1 MQISTFNPAGFSSI
15 NRSLPKSEKAPAQE
29 VPAEK
34 EDGFVSSET
43 INNLKIGGV
52 AAACGAVG
60 YGGSMAHSI
69 PYAGPVISGVIG
81 AVVGA
86 SAGASLAAAL
96 PGEKI
101 KTGALLGLVGGAI
114 LGASGGGSTAAS
126 VAMGVAGATVPFGL
140 LMAVFS

>member
-1 MQISTFNPAGFSSI
+1 MQISTFNPPQFSSI
-15 NRSLPKSEKAPAQE
+15 QRSLPKSQE
-29 VPAEK
+29 TPTQELPAEK
-34 EDGFVSSET
+34 EDGFVSTELV
-43 INNLKIGGV
+43 NNLKIGGV

-60 YGGSMAHSI
+60 YGASMAHSI
-69 PYAGPVISGVIG
+69 PYAGPIISGVVG

-114 LGASGGGSTAAS
+114 LGASGGGSTAAN

>member
-1 MQISTFNPAGFSSI
+1 MQISPFNQAASSTI
-15 NRSLPKSEKAPAQE
+15 NRSLPRSEKTPTQE
-29 VPAEK
+29 VPVEK
-34 EDGFVSSET
+34 EDGFVSSEM

-60 YGGSMAHSI
+60 YGASMAHSI
-69 PYAGPVISGVIG
+69 PYAGPIISGVIG

-101 KTGALLGLVGGAI
+101 KTGALLGMVGGAI
-114 LGASGGGSTAAS
+114 LGASGGGSTAAN